1 MADLYTSLVRAKQE
15 LNDGVL
21 PPMTPVPENVQHF
34 IDPAFT
40 PGREVYRAP
49 TCWAG
54 SGKRYWEFL
63 FDAGH

>member
-1 MADLYTSLVRAKQE
+1 MADLYTSLIRAKQE

-40 PGREVYRAP
+40 PGLGALEEDPEKGLRCPVKG
-49 TCWAG
+49 WG
-54 SGKRYWEFL
+54 
-63 FDAGH
+63 